1 MPRSASGSSATT
13 YRRGDSRGAPISQS
27 FDSSPSRCKLLFW
40 NDLCRGT
47 MLIAELAGRET
58 VEFDD
63 TRFNTLQGG
72 SGA

>member
-1 MPRSASGSSATT
+1 
-13 YRRGDSRGAPISQS
+13 
-27 FDSSPSRCKLLFW
+27 
-40 NDLCRGT
+40 

-72 SGA
+72 SGALAEQTVCLGERPCQARLSLHAVLPHVLACLN